1 MGPHGHARDAWARD
15 GPRSP
20 FSPLYCAPTDPL
32 VFVFLFVCFSCL
44 LQPLSTPAEART
56 AVETAPDRVLLV
68 AAEADIPAVRRLLGN
83 DAKQRVYAV
92 EMVLGAF
99 LSQELALDDPTT
111 QLNWQLPQKAS

>member
-1 MGPHGHARDAWARD
+1 M
-15 GPRSP
+15 
-20 FSPLYCAPTDPL
+20 
-32 VFVFLFVCFSCL
+32 
-44 LQPLSTPAEART
+44 STPAEART